1 MADADT
7 VTQEAVD
14 TSDPLTQVAGAGN
27 PDPLS
32 QLADIHLPDPIS
44 WWPLAPGWWVLIAAL
59 AVLAFL
65 LTRRVAAQMLQ
76 RRIRR
81 HALGELDK
89 ALAAYRTAS
98 AVSGADPQ
106 VTKLNY
112 VNEINAVLRRVALKH
127 YPQQNP
133 ASLSGKRWVTFL
145 RNHGDSTLL
154 SEPLADTL
162 SEGRFARQ
170 WDVDENALY
179 QMAQRWISSLYLA
192 RIEPI
197 TAPDDTSTSTAV
209 SKHA

>member
-7 VTQEAVD
+7 VTVD

-27 PDPLS
+27 SDPLS
-32 QLADIHLPDPIS
+32 QLADIHLPDPVS
-44 WWPLAPGWWVLIAAL
+44 WWPLAPGWWVVIAVVGVIAF
-59 AVLAFL
+59 VLG
-65 LTRRVAAQMLQ
+65 RRASAQVLQ
-76 RRIRR
+76 RRIRS

-98 AVSGADPQ
+98 AAEGADPQ
-106 VTKLNY
+106 TTKLNY

-127 YPQQNP
+127 YPQQHP
-133 ASLSGKRWVTFL
+133 ASLSGKHWVTFL
-145 RNHGDSTLL
+145 RTHGDSTLL
-154 SEPLADTL
+154 TDPLADTL

-170 WDVDENALY
+170 WDVDENALF
-179 QMAQRWISSLYLA
+179 QMARRWISSLYLA

-197 TAPDDTSTSTAV
+197 RAPDDTSTSTAV

>member
-7 VTQEAVD
+7 VTPEAVD
-14 TSDPLTQVAGAGN
+14 TSDPLTQVAAADN
-27 PDPLS
+27 SDPLS
-32 QLADIHLPDPIS
+32 QLADIHLPDAVG
-44 WWPLAPGWWVLIAAL
+44 WWPLPPGWWVVIVAL

-65 LTRRVAAQMLQ
+65 LGRRISAQMLQ

-89 ALAAYRTAS
+89 ALTTYRTAS

-106 VTKLNY
+106 TTKLNY

-127 YPQQNP
+127 YPQQHP
-133 ASLSGKRWVTFL
+133 ASLSGQRWVSFL
-145 RNHGDSTLL
+145 RTHGDSTLL
-154 SEPLADTL
+154 TDPLADTL
-162 SEGRFARQ
+162 SEGRFARH
-170 WDVDENALY
+170 WDVEESALD
-179 QMAQRWISSLYLA
+179 QMARRWISSLYLA

-197 TAPDDTSTSTAV
+197 RAPDDTSTSTAV